1 MVYTSCLTGFL
12 NDWDLGT
19 ELQPGVQSSS
29 QNENLVNDSE
39 KLRKTR
45 SWSFPVMGYFTR
57 NLEIPLDC
65 RDTQDCR

>member
-1 MVYTSCLTGFL
+1 MAYMSCLTGFL

-45 SWSFPVMGYFTR
+45 SWSFPVMAYFTR